1 MPKGE
6 GEQEKRGFHYQVIY
20 FSLVLLKD
28 EKAQN
33 LDLSPVFIRPTLN
46 FNKRV
51 YLSRGWI

>member
-20 FSLVLLKD
+20 FSLVSLKD